1 MKFIRKVD
9 NVWHDSDKELPP
21 MSTEVEFMDK
31 EGNIHKGG
39 IQVDMAGHYTYTEND
54 YSSFDY
60 MIKWRFIPG
69 KRYMMYENLK

>member
-1 MKFIRKVD
+1 MEFVRKVD
-9 NVWHDSDKELPP
+9 NVWHDSDKELPT

-39 IQVDMAGHYTYTEND
+39 VQVDMAGQYAYTENG
-54 YSSFDY
+54 YSSFNY

-69 KRYMMYENLK
+69 KKYIMYENLE